1 MTGRFFYENYRT
13 GNGKLPNVKSY
24 LSTVNYLSK
33 RVLSLK
39 ESETLQMA
47 KINRRLRDEGKDVI
61 DLTLGEPDFE
71 TPEFIREAGKKAI
84 DDGYTKY
91 PPVSGFADLREAISK
106 KFLRENNLHFN
117 ADQIVVS
124 NGAKQSLNN
133 LFFSVLD
140 KGDEV
145 ILPAPYWVS
154 YPAMVTIAGGSVKTI
169 ASAVESNFKI
179 TPSQLEAAITPKTK
193 AFCFS
198 SPCNPTG
205 TVYSRDELKFF
216 AEIFARH
223 PHIFV
228 ISDEIYEHIN
238 FTGRHE
244 SIAQFKELNNRVA
257 VVNGCSK
264 AFAMTG
270 WRIGYVGAPLEIA
283 QACDKIQG
291 QFTSGANSIAQRAAL
306 ASLTGDLKETIK
318 MVAAYKK
325 RKELVAGLMKDIPG
339 IKLNHPDGAFYYFP
353 DVQFYFGKK
362 NGDSLISNSTDFS
375 AYLLHKAHVSTV
387 PGKAFGNDDCIRI
400 SYATS
405 EEKISEAIRRIE
417 EALKDLK

>member
-1 MTGRFFYENYRT
+1 
-13 GNGKLPNVKSY
+13 
-24 LSTVNYLSK
+24 
-33 RVLSLK
+33 
-39 ESETLQMA
+39 MA

-61 DLTLGEPDFE
+61 DLTLGEPDFS
-71 TPEFIREAGKKAI
+71 TPEFICEAGKKAI

-106 KFLRENNLHFN
+106 KFLRENNLHFS
-117 ADQIVVS
+117 AAQIVVS
-124 NGAKQSLNN
+124 NGAKQALNN
-133 LFFSVLD
+133 IFLSVLD
-140 KGDEV
+140 EGDEV

-154 YPAMVTIAGGSVKTI
+154 YPAMVTIAGGTLISI
-169 ASAVESNFKI
+169 ASSVESNFKI
-179 TPSQLEAAITPKTK
+179 TPAQLEAAITPKTK

-205 TVYSRDELKFF
+205 TVYSRDELKSL

-223 PHIFV
+223 PRILI

-238 FTGRHE
+238 FTGKHE
-244 SIAQFKELNNRVA
+244 SIAQFEELKNRVA

-270 WRIGYVGAPLEIA
+270 WRIGYAGVPLEIA

-306 ASLTGDLKETIK
+306 VSLNGDLRETMK

-325 RKELVAGLMKDIPG
+325 RKELIADLMKNIPG

-353 DVQFYFGKK
+353 DVHFYFGKK
-362 NGDSLISNSTDFS
+362 FGDSVISNSTDFS
-375 AYLLHKAHVSTV
+375 AFLLHQANVSTI

-405 EEKISEAIRRIE
+405 EEKIRESIRRIE
-417 EALKDLK
+417 ESLKHLK